1 MNKLLRFIKNKILI
15 LSLVFCYSSTAL
27 IGCAGSNDAKIVT
40 EINKK
45 VVDKYQPPFT
55 EITLDS
61 TEEAVLKA
69 EGEAVEEYPSFY
81 QGTVYRYDNK
91 EYVGY
96 NGSLKYMS
104 DDKGN
109 IACIAWMYE
118 SENAEDVN
126 KAYETIHNEM
136 IVRYGESGNVSEA
149 MGNYGDIWYFDNV
162 HIQISAVVTSDYN
175 GLQISY
181 MDAEYSLKDKVDQK
195 KLERENG
202 TK

>member
-1 MNKLLRFIKNKILI
+1 MNKLSGFIKNKILI
-15 LSLVFCYSSTAL
+15 ICIILCYSSVVLT
-27 IGCAGSNDAKIVT
+27 GCSSSDNGKTIT

-45 VVDKYQPPFT
+45 VVSKYQPPFT
-55 EITLDS
+55 EFSLDS
-61 TEEAVLKA
+61 TEEEVLKA

-91 EYVGY
+91 EYGGY
-96 NGSLKYMS
+96 NGSIKYMS

-118 SENAEDVN
+118 SENAEDVDV
-126 KAYETIHNEM
+126 AYEDLHNEM
-136 IVRYGESGNVSEA
+136 VVKYGESGNASQA
-149 MGNYGDIWYFDNV
+149 TGTYGDLWYFDDV
-162 HIQISAVVTSDYN
+162 HIQISAVITSDFN

-181 MDAEYSLKDKVDQK
+181 MGAEYSLKDEVDQK

>member
-1 MNKLLRFIKNKILI
+1 MLGFTFCC
-15 LSLVFCYSSTAL
+15 LSAVL
-27 IGCAGSNDAKIVT
+27 IGCASSDDGKTVT

-45 VVDKYQPPFT
+45 VVSKYQPSFT
-55 EITLDS
+55 ELSLDS
-61 TEEAVLKA
+61 TEEEVLKA
-69 EGEAVEEYPSFY
+69 EGKAVEEYPSFY
-81 QGTVYRYDNK
+81 LGTVYRYDNK
-91 EYVGY
+91 EYGGY
-96 NGSLKYMS
+96 NGSIKYMS

-126 KAYETIHNEM
+126 AAYESLHNEM
-136 IVRYGESGNVSEA
+136 VVKYGESGNDSRA
-149 MGNYGDIWYFDNV
+149 TGNYGDLWYFDDV
-162 HIQISAVVTSDYN
+162 HIQISAVITSDFN

-181 MDAEYSLKDKVDQK
+181 MDAEYSLKDEVDQK